1 MWMRAEKEGYREGEG
16 VHLSVSK
23 KEHERWLYFGF
34 NLRASIQE
42 NAVGSVALKGT
53 LLNHQTKLP
62 EYTQMRLATTTRCSQ
77 HFRATTSDS
86 STRRRLG
93 ITCGCSTFR
102 IRPRGG
108 VRAAG
113 WMFSPQLVSKL
124 RWVPAFFLGFQRSP
138 KRPAIAF
145 LCVWTWSDPIS
156 FLKTQVIRS
165 VLRTIKGSP
174 RHQEV

>member
-23 KEHERWLYFGF
+23 KEHERWLYFDGF

-53 LLNHQTKLP
+53 LLNHQTKLQ
-62 EYTQMRLATTTRCSQ
+62 EYTQMRLATTTTCFQAPSSYNFRQQ
-77 HFRATTSDS
+77 HAR
-86 STRRRLG
+86 
-93 ITCGCSTFR
+93 CGCSTFR

>member
-1 MWMRAEKEGYREGEG
+1 MAVFWLQLASKHPRKRGGERR
-16 VHLSVSK
+16 V
-23 KEHERWLYFGF
+23 ER
-34 NLRASIQE
+34 
-42 NAVGSVALKGT
+42 NAPKPPDQATRIHSDV
-53 LLNHQTKLP
+53 
-62 EYTQMRLATTTRCSQ
+62 ATTTTCFQAPSSYNFRQQ
-77 HFRATTSDS
+77 HAR
-86 STRRRLG
+86 
-93 ITCGCSTFR
+93 CGCSTFR

-145 LCVWTWSDPIS
+145 LCVRTWSDSIS

>member
-16 VHLSVSK
+16 VHPSVSK
-23 KEHERWLYFGF
+23 KEHERWLYFDGF

-53 LLNHQTKLP
+53 LLNHQTKLQ
-62 EYTQMRLATTTRCSQ
+62 EYTQRLPLLASK
-77 HFRATTSDS
+77 HLRATTSGS
-86 STRRRLG
+86 STRGRLG